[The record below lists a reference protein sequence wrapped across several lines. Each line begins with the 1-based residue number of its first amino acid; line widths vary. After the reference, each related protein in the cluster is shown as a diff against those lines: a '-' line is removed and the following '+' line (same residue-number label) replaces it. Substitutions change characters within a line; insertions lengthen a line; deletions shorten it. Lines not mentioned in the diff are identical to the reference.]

1 MSKKDNIDSFDTS
14 HKSLY
19 ISLIVLF
26 PIMFLVAF
34 VIFYLVEV
42 ILLTN
47 HYSIFEVLM
56 IHKKNIAITGICMW
70 ALCFYFV
77 LGSLNFAGK
86 TKNLSMIRWATMAS
100 CSGERKD
107 LFRRGKGRNCC
118 VEQRNIQPLEA
129 SRKGRSEKLC
139 ARYSPCGH
147 GLPRNS
153 HKPRGLHRPDESK
166 GLWCGLARQP

>member
-86 TKNLSMIRWATMAS
+86 TKNLSMIRWATMA
-100 CSGERKD
+100 
-107 LFRRGKGRNCC
+107 
-118 VEQRNIQPLEA
+118 EQKEMFAVAPLDTSQHLEVA
-129 SRKGRSEKLC
+129 NYIKFK
-139 ARYSPCGH
+139 
-147 GLPRNS
+147 
-153 HKPRGLHRPDESK
+153 
-166 GLWCGLARQP
+166 

>member
-56 IHKKNIAITGICMW
+56 IHKKNIAITGICMFLDTSMY
-70 ALCFYFV
+70 LCCQIYLYEFRYNHSTFV
-77 LGSLNFAGK
+77 
-86 TKNLSMIRWATMAS
+86 
-100 CSGERKD
+100 D
-107 LFRRGKGRNCC
+107 LPDCC
-118 VEQRNIQPLEA
+118 RDKE
-129 SRKGRSEKLC
+129 
-139 ARYSPCGH
+139 
-147 GLPRNS
+147 
-153 HKPRGLHRPDESK
+153 K
-166 GLWCGLARQP
+166 GLIT